1 MKKNKLSIFFSLFLL
16 TFTSCNSFLLQ
27 DQTSISI
34 SIDSQ
39 EINNALRSVDYSI
52 EESYILS
59 RLTGNKGF
67 FQEEQFIINDDDYN
81 FTLKNIPYGQT
92 YTLQFYIVSSGST
105 FLYGCQENISLTKA
119 QNVLEL
125 EIIPQGINFYVDKIN
140 IDFYPTYDQVQ
151 QGSYFM
157 KADISDSQTYYF
169 DSFNEDPYITLSARI
184 IVPDNFSQ
192 KNAYFLISHNKK
204 SEKINCELYYE
215 DSNAYG
221 NTYRPIQYYFTE
233 TGNYTIKY
241 FAFDTNNCFATKT
254 ITLYVGKNEI
264 DTDIYLYD
272 LVSNDSHN
280 VYLDNSLTENTS
292 QTNNIFNDSST
303 NNFDFCLDKVGN
315 IYLTDGYSIYK
326 NNQNN
331 NIASTYGNI
340 KKIKFDYSTNKLY
353 AWVQS
358 NYINYFFEID
368 TAGYK
373 AMEINPDY
381 QFTESFDDF
390 VISNSV
396 LYTIS
401 YNRIKAYSFVS
412 KLINYNHDYHKVL
425 AINAI
430 SDRSTNYNAN
440 GDINDSILIDNKIYI
455 LRSYVETNLI
465 YFDSPDCKSSI
476 VIYDITKDSYEA
488 ISNTYSEDTTIS
500 SPVFINPKKII
511 AIKPKELIIAD
522 DGLLF
527 DTKKRTYRNSNRV
540 LSFSLDGSNGSDS
553 IKLMKI
559 LNKIKLNE
567 EHDKTINGCGCSD
580 YTYDPE

>member
-52 EESYILS
+52 EEPYILS

-67 FQEEQFIINDDDYN
+67 FHEEQFIINDDDLT

-92 YTLQFYIVSSGST
+92 YTLQFCIVLNDYYT
-105 FLYGCQENISLTKA
+105 LYGCQDNISLTKA

-125 EIIPQGINFYVDKIN
+125 EITPHKINFYVDDIN
-140 IDFYPTYDQVQ
+140 ISAPSQAQ

-157 KADISDSQTYYF
+157 KADISDSPTYYF
-169 DSFNEDPYITLSARI
+169 DSFNENPCIKLSAQI
-184 IVPDNFSQ
+184 IINVPEEFSP

-204 SEKINCELYYE
+204 SEKINCELNYQ

-221 NTYRPIQYYFTE
+221 NTYSPIQYYFTE

-292 QTNNIFNDSST
+292 QTNNIFNDYSA
-303 NNFDFCLDKVGN
+303 NNFDFCLDKMGN

-331 NIASTYGNI
+331 NIASTSGNI

-358 NYINYFFEID
+358 NNKNYFFEID

-401 YNRIKAYSFVS
+401 YNTIKAYSFVS

-425 AINAI
+425 AINANFV
-430 SDRSTNYNAN
+430 RSKNYNAIDGN
-440 GDINDSILIDNKIYI
+440 VNDSILIDNKIYI
-455 LRSYVETNLI
+455 LRSYMGTEI

-488 ISNTYSEDTTIS
+488 ISNTYSENTTIS

-567 EHDKTINGCGCSD
+567 EHEDPISGCGCSP
-580 YTYDPE
+580 YTHKPE

>member
-1 MKKNKLSIFFSLFLL
+1 MKKNKLSVFFSLFLL

-52 EESYILS
+52 EEPYILS

-67 FQEEQFIINDDDYN
+67 FQEEQIIMTNDYN

-92 YTLQFYIVSSGST
+92 YTLQFFIVLNDYT
-105 FLYGCQENISLTKA
+105 YYGYQDNISLTKA

-125 EIIPQGINFYVDKIN
+125 EIKLNN
-140 IDFYPTYDQVQ
+140 IDFYVDDINISASSQAQ

-157 KADISDSQTYYF
+157 KADISDSPTYYF
-169 DSFNEDPYITLSARI
+169 NSFNEDPFNLSAQI
-184 IVPDNFSQ
+184 INVPEDFSP
-192 KNAYFLISHNKK
+192 KNAYFIISHNKK
-204 SEKINCELYYE
+204 SEKINCELTHE
-215 DSNAYG
+215 GSNAYG
-221 NTYRPIQYYFTE
+221 NINTPIQYYFTE

-272 LVSNDSHN
+272 LVSNKSHN

-303 NNFDFCLDKVGN
+303 NNFDFCLDKIGN

-326 NNQNN
+326 NNKNN
-331 NIASTYGNI
+331 NIASTSGNI

-358 NYINYFFEID
+358 NYKNYFFEID

-455 LRSYVETNLI
+455 LRSYVETTEI
-465 YFDSPDCKSSI
+465 FSDSPVCNSSI
-476 VIYDITKDSYEA
+476 VIYDITKTDDNPQV
-488 ISNTYSEDTTIS
+488 ISNHYSEDTTIS

-567 EHDKTINGCGCSD
+567 EHEDPISGCGCSD

>member
-67 FQEEQFIINDDDYN
+67 FQEEQFIINDDNFN

-92 YTLQFYIVSSGST
+92 YTLQFCIVLSGST
-105 FLYGCQENISLTKA
+105 FLYGYQDNISLTKA

-125 EIIPQGINFYVDKIN
+125 EIPPHGIDFYVDDIN
-140 IDFYPTYDQVQ
+140 ISASSQAQ

-157 KADISDSQTYYF
+157 KADISDSPTYYF
-169 DSFNEDPYITLSARI
+169 DSFNEDPCITLSARI
-184 IVPDNFSQ
+184 IVPNNFSP

-221 NTYRPIQYYFTE
+221 NTYSPIQYYFTE

-254 ITLYVGKNEI
+254 ITLYVGKNKI

-331 NIASTYGNI
+331 NIASTSGNI

-358 NYINYFFEID
+358 NYKNYFFEID

-401 YNRIKAYSFVS
+401 YNGIKAYSFVS

-425 AINAI
+425 AGFEN
-430 SDRSTNYNAN
+430 SGSSTNYNAN

-455 LRSYVETNLI
+455 LRSYVETSEI
-465 YFDSPDCKSSI
+465 FSDSPVCNSSI
-476 VIYDITKDSYEA
+476 VIYDITKTDDNPQV
-488 ISNTYSEDTTIS
+488 ISNHYSENTTIS

-527 DTKKRTYRNSNRV
+527 DTKKSTYRNSNRV
-540 LSFSLDGSNGSDS
+540 LSFSLDGSNS

-567 EHDKTINGCGCSD
+567 EHTSIISGCGCSP
-580 YTYDPE
+580 YDPE

>member
-52 EESYILS
+52 EEPYILS

-67 FQEEQFIINDDDYN
+67 FQEEQIIMTNDYN

-92 YTLQFYIVSSGST
+92 YTLQFFIVLNDYT
-105 FLYGCQENISLTKA
+105 YYGYQDNISLTKA

-125 EIIPQGINFYVDKIN
+125 EIKLNN
-140 IDFYPTYDQVQ
+140 IDFYVDDINISASSQAQ

-157 KADISDSQTYYF
+157 KADISDSPTYYF
-169 DSFNEDPYITLSARI
+169 DSFNEDTCINLSARI
-184 IVPDNFSQ
+184 IVPNNFSP

-221 NTYRPIQYYFTE
+221 NTYKPIQYYFTE

-272 LVSNDSHN
+272 LVSNESHN

-303 NNFDFCLDKVGN
+303 NNFDFCLDKIGN
-315 IYLTDGYSIYK
+315 IYLTDGYLIYK

-331 NIASTYGNI
+331 NIASTSGNI

-358 NYINYFFEID
+358 NYKNYFFEID

-373 AMEINPDY
+373 TMEINPDY

-455 LRSYVETNLI
+455 LRSYVETTEI
-465 YFDSPDCKSSI
+465 FSDSPVCNSSI
-476 VIYDITKDSYEA
+476 VIYDITKTDDNPQV
-488 ISNTYSEDTTIS
+488 ISNHYSENTTIS

-540 LSFSLDGSNGSDS
+540 LSFSLDGSNGSNS

-567 EHDKTINGCGCSD
+567 EHTSIISGCGCSD